1 MSTVSE
7 QAMWCLWCKTEF
19 EPRAS
24 GGKPQRFCSPP
35 CRRAFDTACRKY
47 AMTEVYAG
55 RLQVSAL
62 RIALGQRARWS
73 EGGLASRSAP
83 VAPEAETRSGG
94 RLRVVVDNVA

>member
-1 MSTVSE
+1 MSTKSE
-7 QAMWCLWCKTEF
+7 QAMSCLWCNTEF

-73 EGGLASRSAP
+73 EGRLAPRVP
-83 VAPEAETRSGG
+83 QVAPEAKRLSGG